1 MVPMSLRVPEG
12 SYPLTFRKED
22 AAILGE
28 HLHHRHSVDLVGM
41 KRVGISSFLRYFL
54 ANPQISTTF
63 ISKDEHH
70 VFIPVD
76 LNDLVEREIF
86 PFWAL
91 TFKRLLDE
99 VEQHELPEILKQTI
113 NANFLSAIQSHDLF
127 LLLDGVRRSLTAM
140 VDRGFLPT
148 LFFLR
153 FDRMKDAVTP
163 EFFNNLQGLQDAT
176 QQKLA
181 FVFTSFRT
189 LDALSPQVFS
199 KASLSGFSQVM
210 FFKPSV
216 VDLRTIYEAYN
227 QRYQLSL
234 TDALV
239 EALLVMVGGN
249 VQYLQMVMIILNEQ
263 KQKLSSAEELFALLA
278 HDERIALQSEEL
290 WESLSPVEKR
300 VVLQIHRQERVSE
313 EEKKDATY
321 IFSVGMVQSVGKT
334 WELFSPLFAQ
344 YLGEEGKAVLRES
357 DIAFTKK
364 EHQLF
369 SLLKERLGEICE
381 RDTII
386 EAVWPEYQEFGVS
399 DWSIDRLVARVR
411 AKLKQQTSPYEIKTI
426 RTRGYVLI
434 SKV

>member
-1 MVPMSLRVPEG
+1 MSLQVTES
-12 SYPLTFRKED
+12 SYPLTFRRQD

-54 ANPQISTTF
+54 YNSSITKTF
-63 ISKDEHH
+63 IGKGEKH
-70 VFIPVD
+70 VFISVD

-99 VEQHELPEILKQTI
+99 VEEREFPDALKKTI
-113 NANFLSAIQSHDLF
+113 NANFLAAIQSHDLF
-127 LLLDGVRRSLTAM
+127 LLLDGIRRSVTKL
-140 VDRGFLPT
+140 VDEGYLPT

-153 FDRMKDAVTP
+153 FDRIQDAVTP
-163 EFFNNLQGLQDAT
+163 EFFNNLQGLRDAT

-181 FVFTSFRT
+181 FVFTSYRS
-189 LDALSPQVFS
+189 LDALSPDVFN

-210 FFKPSV
+210 FIKPSV
-216 VDLRTIYEAYN
+216 ADLQIIYAAYN
-227 QRYQLSL
+227 ERYQLPLS
-234 TDALV
+234 DKQV
-239 EALLVMVGGN
+239 SALLTMVGGN
-249 VQYLQMVMIILNEQ
+249 VQYLQLAMIILNEH
-263 KQKLSSAEELFALLA
+263 KQQTPVSVDELFELLSR
-278 HDERIALQSEEL
+278 DERIALQAEEL
-290 WESLSPVEKR
+290 WESLLPVEKHVALKILR
-300 VVLQIHRQERVSE
+300 HEAFSDE
-313 EEKKDATY
+313 EAKEASY
-321 IFSVGMVQSVGKT
+321 IFAVGIAEKQKES
-334 WELFSPLFAQ
+334 WELFSPLFAH
-344 YLGEEGKAVLRES
+344 YLGQEGKTILHES
-357 DIAFTKK
+357 DVAFTKK

-369 SLLKERLGEICE
+369 SLLQERLGEICE

-386 EAVWPEYQEFGVS
+386 ASVWPEYQEFGVS

>member
-1 MVPMSLRVPEG
+1 MPMSLPVTES
-12 SYPLTFRKED
+12 SYPLTFRRHD
-22 AAILGE
+22 ATILGE

-54 ANPQISTTF
+54 YNTEITKTF
-63 ISKDEHH
+63 IGKGEHH

-99 VEQHELPEILKQTI
+99 VEERDFPETLKKTI
-113 NANFLSAIQSHDLF
+113 NANFLAAIQSHDLF
-127 LLLDGVRRSLTAM
+127 LLLDGIRRSLTKL
-140 VDRGFLPT
+140 VDEGYLPT

-153 FDRMKDAVTP
+153 FDRIQDAVTP
-163 EFFNNLQGLQDAT
+163 EFFNNLQGLRDAT

-181 FVFTSFRT
+181 FVFTSYRS
-189 LDALSPQVFS
+189 LDALSPDVFR

-216 VDLRTIYEAYN
+216 ADLKTIYTAYN
-227 QRYQLSL
+227 QRYQLPLPDKFVS
-234 TDALV
+234 
-239 EALLVMVGGN
+239 ALLSMVGGN
-249 VQYLQMVMIILNEQ
+249 VQYLQVAMIILNEHKQQ
-263 KQKLSSAEELFALLA
+263 KQTSPEELFDVLA
-278 HDERIALQSEEL
+278 RDERIVLQSEEL
-290 WESLSPVEKR
+290 WESLLPTEKHVVLKILRHETFSDEDAKDASYIFDVGLVEKR
-300 VVLQIHRQERVSE
+300 EGS
-313 EEKKDATY
+313 
-321 IFSVGMVQSVGKT
+321 

-344 YLGEEGKAVLRES
+344 YLSQEGKTILHES
-357 DIAFTKK
+357 DVAFTKK

-369 SLLKERLGEICE
+369 SLLQERLGEICE

-386 EAVWPEYQEFGVS
+386 ASVWPEYQEFGVS